1 MSSNY
6 RDILKIGE
14 LFELGFTWQLS
25 DDNTPINLENLFK
38 AKIDFKTSVNSNNF
52 LSLSLDNGIYI
63 DDAANGKFSLKITL
77 KDQQDGNLNSLT
89 YLIGDLVLLFENGD
103 SKVPVRLHL
112 DINKS
117 FTDISSL

>member
-14 LFELGFTWQLS
+14 LFELGFTWKLS
-25 DDNTPINLENLFK
+25 DDNTPINLENLSK

-103 SKVPVRLHL
+103 SKVPVRIYL

>member
-6 RDILKIGE
+6 RDSLKIGE
-14 LFELGFTWQLS
+14 LFELGFTWQIS
-25 DDNTPINLENLFK
+25 DDNTPINLENLSK

-63 DDAANGKFSLKITL
+63 DDATNGKFSLKITL

-103 SKVPVRLHL
+103 SKLPVRLYL

>member
-6 RDILKIGE
+6 RDVLKIGE

-25 DDNTPINLENLFK
+25 DDNTPINLENLSK
-38 AKIDFKTSVNSNNF
+38 AKIDFKTSANSNNF

-63 DDAANGKFSLKITL
+63 DDAYNGKFSVKITL

-103 SKVPVRLHL
+103 SKVPVRIYL

>member
-6 RDILKIGE
+6 RDSLKIGE

-25 DDNTPINLENLFK
+25 EDNTPINLENLSK

-63 DDAANGKFSLKITL
+63 DDASNGKFSVKITL

-103 SKVPVRLHL
+103 SKLPVRLYL